1 MMIKKMAAV
10 VAAALTVVAL
20 AGCGKSTSAA
30 ADKSQVKVGVL
41 QLIDQQALTAARKGF
56 TEELAKAGY
65 KGKKIKLDYVNAQV
79 DQSNLQTMSQRL
91 KRDKND
97 VNLAIATP
105 AAQALHK
112 EAATTPMLFT
122 AVTDPKAAG
131 LVSNTSKPDKN
142 ATGVT
147 DKVDVAGQISFIH
160 KVFPKAKKIGLL
172 FNAAEENSQ
181 VQVKLAKAAIKK
193 LGLTAVEK
201 TAATTN
207 DVEQSATALM
217 KQSDVIYIPTDNTM
231 AASMATIGKV
241 STKEKVPVVP
251 ADATMVKLAG
261 VATVGINYE
270 DLGKQTGKLAVK
282 LLKGKQVKDLAVE
295 TPAKTRLVT
304 NPKRMQQ
311 FGLTEAM
318 LKQAE

>member
-1 MMIKKMAAV
+1 MKIKRMAAIA
-10 VAAALTVVAL
+10 AAALTIMVL

-30 ADKSQVKVGVL
+30 ADKSQVKIGIL

-65 KGKKIKLDYVNAQV
+65 KGKKIKLDYVNAQG

-91 KRDKND
+91 QRDKND
-97 VNLAIATP
+97 LNLAIATP
-105 AAQALHK
+105 AAQALQK
-112 EAATTPMLFT
+112 ADSKTPLLFT
-122 AVTDPKAAG
+122 AITDPTA
-131 LVSNTSKPDKN
+131 KPDKN

-147 DKVDVAGQISFIH
+147 DMVDVAGQIDFLH
-160 KVFPKAKKIGLL
+160 KAFPKAKKVGLL

-181 VQVKLAKAAIKK
+181 VQIKLAKAAIKK

-217 KQSDVIYIPTDNTM
+217 KQSDVVYIPTDNTM
-231 AASMATIGKV
+231 AASMPTIGKI
-241 STKEKVPVVP
+241 STKENIPVVT

-270 DLGKQTGKLAVK
+270 DLGRQTGKLAVQI
-282 LLKGKQVKDLAVE
+282 LKGKKVSDLPVE
-295 TPAKTRLVT
+295 KPAKTRLVT
-304 NPKRMQQ
+304 DSTRMKQ
-311 FGLTEAM
+311 FGLTEAA

>member
-1 MMIKKMAAV
+1 MKIKRMAAIA
-10 VAAALTVVAL
+10 AAALTIMVL

-30 ADKSQVKVGVL
+30 ADKSQVKIGIL

-65 KGKKIKLDYVNAQV
+65 KGKKIKLDYVNAQG

-91 KRDKND
+91 QRDKND
-97 VNLAIATP
+97 LNLAIATP
-105 AAQALHK
+105 AAQALQK
-112 EAATTPMLFT
+112 ADSKTPLLFT
-122 AVTDPKAAG
+122 SITDPKAAG
-131 LVSNTSKPDKN
+131 LVTTTAKPDKN

-147 DKVDVAGQISFIH
+147 DMVDVAGQINFLH
-160 KVFPKAKKIGLL
+160 KAFPKAKKIGLL

-181 VQVKLAKAAIKK
+181 VQIKLAKAAIKK

-217 KQSDVIYIPTDNTM
+217 KQSDVVYIPTDNTM
-231 AASMATIGKV
+231 AASMPTIGKI
-241 STKEKVPVVP
+241 STKENIPVVT

-270 DLGKQTGKLAVK
+270 DLGRQTGKLAIQI
-282 LLKGKQVKDLAVE
+282 LKGKKVKELAVE
-295 TPAKTRLVT
+295 KPAKTRLVT
-304 NPKRMQQ
+304 DPARMKQ
-311 FGLTEAM
+311 FGLTEAA